1 MSEEQKIVQQM
12 AAMEVGA
19 PPPQNRPRT
28 AGSKGSQDRYG
39 GGRGPTDD
47 YGRPSID
54 SQRSI
59 PARDYPPQG
68 PPRGPPQQGYPEQR
82 RGPPPPGP
90 GYNGPPRQNGY
101 GDPGFNDRGAYGAA
115 APVSPMR
122 EDFGPPA
129 RSMTMPNE
137 PPMMPAGRQPP
148 MPMGGARPDERPY
161 NGPIGRG
168 MPPRPSTTTGTRPPP
183 QRTYPNPD
191 PVQPP
196 PQQYPPADPYMNGN
210 PPNKPYHQPEESISD
225 FYDSY
230 YDGPNPGPPRPGRSQ
245 SNESEMPN
253 FDALPIK
260 PAAHRRG
267 ASIDDHIQP
276 GPGAPSGNSFEQQ
289 QNGYQQV
296 KPMKSQPDIRA
307 RAQPQAAVFEM
318 ANEAPPM
325 PNAYPPQGYPDDG
338 YGQQNGQYNG
348 QQPQRGPLPAQGY
361 GEFNQP
367 PPQNAYPP
375 RSASAVPRSNGLP
388 SGPKSGF
395 NGLPGGPSPH
405 GAVSNGPPRQTPPGN
420 GDALPS
426 HPPPVRAGLIPN
438 SVAAQA
444 INKPPPI
451 RNYNNVTPAQQ
462 PAPSQQPAAQQAPAG
477 PPPVTL
483 QELEQ
488 LRNAI
493 KINPNDQAS
502 QMTLARKLVEASEV
516 LVPAIP
522 DQKARNKARE
532 KYIMDAHKL
541 LKKLVASQNT
551 EAMFYLADCYGRG
564 ALGLETDNK
573 EAFSLYQSAAK
584 AGHAAAAYRTAVCCE
599 LGNEEGGGTRKDPL
613 KAIQWYK
620 RAAMLGDTPAMYKM
634 GMIQLKGLLGQPK
647 NPREAVG
654 WLKRA
659 AERADAENPH
669 ALHELGLLYEQP
681 QGGDGSIVRDEAYSF
696 SLFQQAADLGYKFSQ
711 FRMGCAFEYG
721 LFNCPID
728 PRQSIMWYS
737 RAAVQEEH
745 QSELALSGWYLTGS
759 EGVLQQSDTEAYLWA
774 RKAAMAGLAKAEYA
788 MGYFTEVGIGSPAS
802 LEDAKRWY
810 WRAAGMFIHSIE
822 DFDER

>member
-1 MSEEQKIVQQM
+1 MDLGS
-12 AAMEVGA
+12 
-19 PPPQNRPRT
+19 PPPQNRSRA
-28 AGSKGSQDRYG
+28 AGTKSSQDIY

-47 YGRPSID
+47 YGRPSLD
-54 SQRSI
+54 SQRCLPS
-59 PARDYPPQG
+59 RDYAA
-68 PPRGPPQQGYPEQR
+68 RGPSRGQPQQGYPDQH
-82 RGPPPPGP
+82 RGPPPAAS
-90 GYNGPPRQNGY
+90 GYNGPPRENAY
-101 GDPGFNDRGAYGAA
+101 TDPGFNERGAYGAA
-115 APVSPMR
+115 APVSPM
-122 EDFGPPA
+122 EENYGPPS
-129 RSMTMPNE
+129 RSMTMPND
-137 PPMMPAGRQPP
+137 PPTMQGGRQPTL
-148 MPMGGARPDERPY
+148 PMGAVRPDERPY

-168 MPPRPSTTTGTRPPP
+168 MPPRPSTATGIRPTP
-183 QRTYPNPD
+183 QRIYPNPD
-191 PVQPP
+191 LVQPP
-196 PQQYPPADPYMNGN
+196 QRYPPSDPYLENID
-210 PPNKPYHQPEESISD
+210 PSKPYHRPEESISD
-225 FYDSY
+225 LYDSY
-230 YDGPNPGPPRPGRSQ
+230 YDAPQRTGRSH
-245 SNESEMPN
+245 SNEAEMPN
-253 FDALPIK
+253 INTFPVEPI
-260 PAAHRRG
+260 ARRRG
-267 ASIDDHIQP
+267 GSIDDHLQA
-276 GPGAPSGNSFEQQ
+276 GAQFRGDLSEQH
-289 QNGYQQV
+289 QNGYRQV
-296 KPMKSQPDIRA
+296 KPTKSQPDVRA
-307 RAQPQAAVFEM
+307 GAHPQAAVFEM

-325 PNAYPPQGYPDDG
+325 PNAYPPRNYSDDG
-338 YGQQNGQYNG
+338 YAPQNGQYNG
-348 QQPQRGPLPAQGY
+348 QPPQRGPHPAQGY
-361 GEFNQP
+361 GEFDQL
-367 PPQNAYPP
+367 PPQNGFPI
-375 RSASAVPRSNGLP
+375 RSASATPGFNGLP

-395 NGLPGGPSPH
+395 NGVPGGLSPL
-405 GAVSNGPPRQTPPGN
+405 GGVPNGSLRQSPPAVTEG
-420 GDALPS
+420 LPS

-444 INKPPPI
+444 NNRPPPV

-462 PAPSQQPAAQQAPAG
+462 PAASQRPSAPQAPAT
-477 PPPVTL
+477 PPPVTV

-488 LRNAI
+488 LRQVTKA
-493 KINPNDQAS
+493 NPNDQSA
-502 QMTLARKLVEASEV
+502 QMVLARKLVEASEV

-522 DQKARNKARE
+522 DQRARNKTRE
-532 KYIMDAHKL
+532 KYIMDAHKI
-541 LKKLVASQNT
+541 LKKLVAAQNT
-551 EAMFYLADCYGRG
+551 DAMFYLADCYGRA
-564 ALGLETDNK
+564 ALGLESDNK

-584 AGHAAAAYRTAVCCE
+584 LGHAAAAYRTAVCCE

-634 GMIQLKGLLGQPK
+634 GMIQLKGLLGQSK

-711 FRMGCAFEYG
+711 FRMGSAFEYG

-788 MGYFTEVGIGSPAS
+788 MGYFTEVGIGSQAS

-810 WRAAGMFIHSIE
+810 WRAAGGFLIPARFRPSNSFANM
-822 DFDER
+822 DFSAKLS